1 MKNQEI
7 HTLQT
12 TLFIVFKCCE
22 TCQIGKSL
30 QLEWTSLIPARK
42 AGLFAVSVLPSA
54 FVNLPDHESQQT
66 KRHPKAPAN
75 KAFERKVRNGWHLFC
90 VLDLRVGHTMDALSP
105 FISVLY
111 HSDSTLPRA
120 VLSMSHPGRSWFFL
134 CCPLNPQNLSQ
145 SFHLKSAKTCFFIL
159 SECPAFTAVHC

>member
-1 MKNQEI
+1 MLRDVPDWEESTAGMNFTNSSQ
-7 HTLQT
+7 
-12 TLFIVFKCCE
+12 
-22 TCQIGKSL
+22 KSWAL
-30 QLEWTSLIPARK
+30 CRLGAAQCLRQSARPRVTANK
-42 AGLFAVSVLPSA
+42 EASHLAQVA
-54 FVNLPDHESQQT
+54 
-66 KRHPKAPAN
+66 KAPAN